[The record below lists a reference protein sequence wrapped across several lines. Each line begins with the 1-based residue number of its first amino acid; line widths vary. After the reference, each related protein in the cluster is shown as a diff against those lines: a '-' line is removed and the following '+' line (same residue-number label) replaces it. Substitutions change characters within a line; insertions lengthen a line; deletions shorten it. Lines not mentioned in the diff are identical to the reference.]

1 MITKYKL
8 EKALKTE
15 DRWTQRLLLKECI
28 SSLTAQVRQLEQGML
43 RDGEAEKRLIGITPI
58 KNPATERR
66 EFEWVKLEK

>member
-1 MITKYKL
+1 MLTKYKL

-28 SSLTAQVRQLEQGML
+28 SSLTAQLNHVEEGLI

-58 KNPATERR
+58 ENPATERR
-66 EFEWVKLEK
+66 KYKWIKL